1 MYKPSKVVP
10 AVPFSIRLVGGV
22 SAISILAG
30 LGFLTTLNNSAVS
43 AQIEETPVFVSI
55 LDEPVP
61 EAPKGEVMPE
71 VVPPQEP
78 VVEESPPEPEPEV
91 EPDPEPEPEPE
102 PLPEPEPEPEPIPE
116 PEPEPEP
123 IPEPEPEPVI
133 PIKPPEPKPEPPKEV
148 KKPVKPKEEPV
159 KPKPKPKPKPVQ
171 PQIKAAK
178 VSELAPPVTK
188 PIGIPQGNPDVKA
201 GSTANAGPVNI
212 SQPNYRVRPKAE
224 YPRSAKM
231 RGEKGTVIVRVLIG
245 TNGTAKRVT
254 LQRAT
259 QYASLNEAA
268 LSAVRRARFK
278 PYMVNGVPREA
289 MADIPIKFE

>member
-91 EPDPEPEPEPE
+91 EPEPEPEPE
-102 PLPEPEPEPEPIPE
+102 PLPE

-148 KKPVKPKEEPV
+148 KKPVKPKEKPV
-159 KPKPKPKPKPVQ
+159 KPKPKPKPVQ